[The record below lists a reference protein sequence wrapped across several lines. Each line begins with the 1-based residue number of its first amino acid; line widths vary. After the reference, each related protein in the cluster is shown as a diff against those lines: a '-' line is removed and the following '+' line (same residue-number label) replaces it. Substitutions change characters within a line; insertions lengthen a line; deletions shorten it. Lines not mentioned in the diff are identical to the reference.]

1 MALIKCPECGRGSS
15 DTATDCPGC
24 THVLRPSSGPGGKV
38 APQPRARWKTWIL
51 VGLVA
56 VAFMAFGRIAVNI
69 AGLHS
74 SSRPSFSEN
83 QREAAQGFWDT
94 VVDQYV
100 KLGLIT
106 RYQSEDGI
114 FVMYVRANQWR
125 LLSYKDKTT
134 FLGNISTSNE
144 ILGRPARVEIRDEN
158 SKRTYAVRRPPVKE
172 EVYE

>member
-1 MALIKCPECGRGSS
+1 H
-15 DTATDCPGC
+15 GC
-24 THVLRPSSGPGGKV
+24 YAHRYAPTWFWCTVLYPYIR
-38 APQPRARWKTWIL
+38 R
-51 VGLVA
+51 
-56 VAFMAFGRIAVNI
+56 
-69 AGLHS
+69 
-74 SSRPSFSEN
+74 
-83 QREAAQGFWDT
+83 
-94 VVDQYV
+94 
-100 KLGLIT
+100 GLIT

-158 SKRTYAVRRPPVKE
+158 SKRTYAVRRRPVKG